1 MLLFIVI
8 WKKIVSFI
16 AMSCHGIIIAV
27 GLESTSLCCFF
38 NNKALL
44 FIAKSFHGIINGMG
58 LESAS
63 F

>member
-1 MLLFIVI
+1 
-8 WKKIVSFI
+8 
-16 AMSCHGIIIAV
+16 MSCHGIIIVV
-27 GLESTSLCCFF
+27 GLESTYLCCFLDS
-38 NNKALL
+38 KALL